1 MLTPLTYTPTSGAE
15 AAILPCLPDHLRR
28 QVLAEQARL
37 LEMAR
42 SIEKA
47 SPAEAGQSQVG
58 LGGSRQ
64 RGSVGRHCLP
74 PFERENL
81 AIGRLVAKQGRHP
94 VSSCQVAAVVDN
106 STRE

>member
-1 MLTPLTYTPTSGAE
+1 MLADLTYTPTSEAE

-47 SPAEAGQSQVG
+47 SRRQSQYQIAEMPPVSIRRQF
-58 LGGSRQ
+58 GG
-64 RGSVGRHCLP
+64 
-74 PFERENL
+74 NL
-81 AIGRLVAKQGRHP
+81 ATDKGISL
-94 VSSCQVAAVVDN
+94 
-106 STRE
+106 TY

>member
-1 MLTPLTYTPTSGAE
+1 MLTHLTYTPTSEAE

-47 SPAEAGQSQVG
+47 SAGEAGPG
-58 LGGSRQ
+58 EAGGAKVRI
-64 RGSVGRHCLP
+64 LFAKP
-74 PFERENL
+74 EREE
-81 AIGRLVAKQGRHP
+81 ATTGVIRA
-94 VSSCQVAAVVDN
+94 
-106 STRE
+106 